1 MNITRADL
9 KSMQAPEL
17 TCRVTYPSLGRS
29 VVDSMLIL
37 GRTTLISGIGAVVLL
52 GVAIVIAYALAGA
65 LGLLGYDAAASY

>member
-1 MNITRADL
+1 MNITSADL

-37 GRTTLISGIGAVVLL
+37 GRTTLISGVGAVVLL
-52 GVAIVIAYALAGA
+52 GAAIVIAYGLAGA